1 MDFWGFFFF
10 PRLIILV
17 TWNPECLEGIS
28 DVFGNGRTS
37 SLGNFRQSSE
47 ISSNNPDF
55 NVKCPKFNC
64 FLLQNQKNKCVVKL
78 SWYPHSD
85 LLITLEITRRLRP
98 PLQPTMI
105 TVMWQS
111 KYKYSSAL
119 SVSFVFWDLESG
131 ELEVR
136 GFVCDFV
143 TFMQQNKKK
152 WMKS

>member
-1 MDFWGFFFF
+1 MAKSPWYTKQNNIGLFGAVLASFWKKFTVSKNF
-10 PRLIILV
+10 LLLV
-17 TWNPECLEGIS
+17 L
-28 DVFGNGRTS
+28 
-37 SLGNFRQSSE
+37 
-47 ISSNNPDF
+47 
-55 NVKCPKFNC
+55 KCPKFNC
-64 FLLQNQKNKCVVKL
+64 FLLQNQKNKCVVL

-119 SVSFVFWDLESG
+119 SVSFVFSDLESG

-143 TFMQQNKKK
+143 TFM
-152 WMKS
+152 